1 MAVDDVISDWEVA
14 WAATTTVSI
23 QPASGVEWLLTEI
36 FTTEGTTNEG
46 LMYPTT
52 TDAALHG
59 FTMGSGGYVDNQ
71 DLAVL
76 TGMTSRRWFVTNA
89 QYPRLRNGGAQ
100 VNAFAYNGL
109 QTK

>member
-36 FTTEGTTNEG
+36 FTTEGATNEG
-46 LMYPTT
+46 LIYPTT
-52 TDAALHG
+52 TDSPLTSFVPGATSFG
-59 FTMGSGGYVDNQ
+59 PNQ
-71 DLAVL
+71 DLAVI
-76 TGMTSRRWFVTNA
+76 TGLASRRWFVTNA
-89 QYPRLRNGGAQ
+89 QYPRLRNAGGE